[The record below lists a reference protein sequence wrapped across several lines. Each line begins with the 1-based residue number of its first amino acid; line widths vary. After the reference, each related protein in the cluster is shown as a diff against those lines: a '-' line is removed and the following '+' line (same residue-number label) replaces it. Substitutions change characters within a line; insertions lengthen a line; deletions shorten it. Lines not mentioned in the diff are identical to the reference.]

1 MGPRDGL
8 ERGDAGADGG
18 GRLRAGLRRGAEGR
32 RGDVVRAGGQDPA
45 AGGRGGG
52 AGALGRP
59 PPAGWSAL
67 VPNEGLEGAL
77 AAGVGKVAVFTAAT
91 ETFNKKNVNA
101 GVAES
106 IERFEPVVTRAH
118 AAKVLVRGYVSTA
131 FFCPYEGKT
140 PPQRAVDVCL
150 RLWDLGCD
158 EIDVGDTIG
167 AATPPDVAAVLDL
180 LLRKLPADRVV
191 LHFHDTRGTAL
202 TNVLTGLQY
211 GVSAFDASAA
221 GIGGCPYAPGASGNL
236 ATEDLVYLL
245 TGLGIEHGVDLE
257 RLRAAARPLE
267 PLLGRQLPG
276 KVFRAGRSRGGRGDR
291 ARLRQGEHHAL
302 APASE
307 RSARGASRSSEKSA
321 ESAQATRSRPGQSAS
336 KAPSAPPVETS

>member
-1 MGPRDGL
+1 DRIPQL
-8 ERGDAGADGG
+8 ADG
-18 GRLRAGLRRGAEGR
+18 AEVLAR
-32 RGDVVRAGGQDPA
+32 
-45 AGGRGGG
+45 
-52 AGALGRP
+52 LGRP
-59 PPAGWSAL
+59 PAGGMWSAL
-67 VPNEGLEGAL
+67 VPNEKGLEGAL

-91 ETFNKKNVNA
+91 ETFNRKNVNA
-101 GVAES
+101 SVAES
-106 IERFEPVVTRAH
+106 IERFQPVVTRAH

-180 LLRKLPADRVV
+180 LLRKVPADRVV

-221 GIGGCPYAPGASGNL
+221 
-236 ATEDLVYLL
+236 
-245 TGLGIEHGVDLE
+245 
-257 RLRAAARPLE
+257 
-267 PLLGRQLPG
+267 
-276 KVFRAGRSRGGRGDR
+276 
-291 ARLRQGEHHAL
+291 
-302 APASE
+302 
-307 RSARGASRSSEKSA
+307 
-321 ESAQATRSRPGQSAS
+321 
-336 KAPSAPPVETS
+336 